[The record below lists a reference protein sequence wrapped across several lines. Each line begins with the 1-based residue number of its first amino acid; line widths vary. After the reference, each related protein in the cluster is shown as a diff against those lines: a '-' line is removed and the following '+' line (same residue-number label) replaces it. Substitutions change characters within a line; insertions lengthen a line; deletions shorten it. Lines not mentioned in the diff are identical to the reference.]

1 MKVQLIF
8 ILFSFSAS
16 AQEFYYHNH
25 QKVLLKQTPQLSHKN
40 SNAIKYYQNEQGN
53 ILGITKQ
60 IILKISDE
68 SQIGLYAME
77 FNLSIEKKLTR
88 TLYLVKVSDKNLTL
102 ETANNLSLK
111 EGIVYAHPDFI
122 KRRES
127 RQMFRLFS
135 VLFIVDA
142 CNEHRDFYKILSH
155 FAIE

>member
-1 MKVQLIF
+1 MNTISA
-8 ILFSFSAS
+8 ILLASMAFSISAS
-16 AQEFYYHNH
+16 AQEFYYHNN
-25 QKVLLKQTPQLSHKN
+25 QRIQLKQIPKLSHKN

-127 RQMFRLFS
+127 R
-135 VLFIVDA
+135 
-142 CNEHRDFYKILSH
+142 
-155 FAIE
+155 